1 MADRSSYSPLLK
13 SKAFL
18 YLTEFFAGMAAMAVE
33 LGASRLLAPYFSSSQ
48 VIWTI
53 IIATIMIA
61 MSIGN
66 VLGGRWADKD
76 PDPGRLYRR
85 LTIAGIWIAVI
96 PFAGR
101 YLIPGISILVA
112 ALTIT
117 GFLAWASFLT
127 CLVLFAFPL
136 VLLGTVTPSLT
147 KYAVDNLNDNGRT
160 VGTFIALN
168 TIGSIIGTF
177 LPTFVTIPAAGTAAT
192 FVIFSL
198 VPIALG
204 VIYFISVRKR
214 PVLCCLAVAIAVAC
228 GVASG
233 SYTYVF
239 WDDTVVHEDES
250 IYNYL
255 QVKQTPTE
263 TSLSTNVAFGVQ
275 SVKPVAGR
283 LTGMYYDY
291 AMAAPYMAG
300 LTPDSDAKVLVL
312 GLGSGTYATQVLEY
326 FPNATVDGVEIDQKI
341 VDLADEYFDM
351 DPRVNAIVGDG
362 RASLSSLGTYD
373 VIMVDAYSDITP
385 PFQMATVEFF
395 SQVKAHLN
403 PNGVMVVNMNMRDPG
418 PGGLNNYLSDT
429 IGQVF
434 STIDTVILSGATNQE
449 LFASDNPQMLERMR
463 TGLALGQQPTLERY
477 LQRTVASN
485 LVAYTPGN
493 LVLTDDKAPVEI
505 LGIRSL
511 DAIIQ
516 SELDYYHRV
525 FREQGISGVMSAL

>member
-1 MADRSSYSPLLK
+1 M
-13 SKAFL
+13 
-18 YLTEFFAGMAAMAVE
+18 
-33 LGASRLLAPYFSSSQ
+33 
-48 VIWTI
+48 
-53 IIATIMIA
+53 
-61 MSIGN
+61 
-66 VLGGRWADKD
+66 
-76 PDPGRLYRR
+76 
-85 LTIAGIWIAVI
+85 
-96 PFAGR
+96 
-101 YLIPGISILVA
+101 
-112 ALTIT
+112 
-117 GFLAWASFLT
+117 
-127 CLVLFAFPL
+127 
-136 VLLGTVTPSLT
+136 
-147 KYAVDNLNDNGRT
+147 
-160 VGTFIALN
+160 
-168 TIGSIIGTF
+168 
-177 LPTFVTIPAAGTAAT
+177 
-192 FVIFSL
+192 
-198 VPIALG
+198 
-204 VIYFISVRKR
+204 
-214 PVLCCLAVAIAVAC
+214 
-228 GVASG
+228 
-233 SYTYVF
+233 
-239 WDDTVVHEDES
+239 VHEDES
-250 IYNYL
+250 LYNYL

-263 TSLSTNVAFGVQ
+263 TTLSTNVAFGVQ

-434 STIDTVILSGATNQE
+434 STIDTIVLPDATNQE
-449 LFASDNPQMLERMR
+449 LFASDNPRMR
-463 TGLALGQQPTLERY
+463 EQLRAGLALGQQPALERF
-477 LQRTVASN
+477 LQRSVAPH
-485 LVAYTPGN
+485 LTAYAPGD

-511 DAIIQ
+511 DAISQ
-516 SELDYYHRV
+516 SELD
-525 FREQGISGVMSAL
+525 